1 MIRSMITI
9 SCAFDSG
16 SIEALDT
23 ADPARLRVAL
33 RADSHADIRQWFH
46 FRVSG
51 VRGLACAL
59 RFENAGQATYPAGW
73 QGYRVCATHD
83 RTDWFRLPTEFDGSV
98 MTTRFESPHDTIWL
112 AYFEPYPAERH
123 LQLLGEAQASG
134 RARVERLGASLEGR
148 DLDMIVVGGPSTIV
162 AGGAAPPRAV
172 WVVARQHPGET
183 MAQWFVEGLL
193 RRLLDRSDPVAR
205 AALERAVFHL
215 VPNINPDGAA
225 RGNLRTNAAG
235 ANLNR
240 EWAAPDAQRSPEV
253 LLVRERMIATGV
265 HAFVDAHGDE
275 ALPYVFIDGPERVP
289 GFDAA
294 QAARLDAF
302 RRNFRL
308 ASPDFQTVH
317 GYRSDKAT
325 KANLS
330 LASKW
335 VAHRFG
341 ALSVTLEM
349 PFKDNADAPDARAG
363 WNGARSARLGEA
375 ALVALLADLGD

>member
-1 MIRSMITI
+1 MIRSMIAI

-16 SIEALDT
+16 SIEPLDT
-23 ADPARLRVAL
+23 ADPACLRVAL

-73 QGYRVCATHD
+73 QDYRVCASYD
-83 RTDWFRLPTEFDGSV
+83 RNDWFRLPTAFDGSV

-123 LQLLGEAQASG
+123 LALLGEAQASG
-134 RARVERLGASLEGR
+134 RARVERLGASIEGR

-162 AGGAAPPRAV
+162 AGGPAPPRAV

-275 ALPYVFIDGPERVP
+275 ALPFVFIDGPERVP

-325 KANLS
+325 QANLS

-349 PFKDNADAPDARAG
+349 PFKDNADAPDTRAG

-375 ALVALLADLGD
+375 ALVALRADLGD